1 MSNFN
6 KTLQALSV
14 IQSELD
20 VLKYE
25 LSPSGWAVLCHC
37 LILNFAVVLAP
48 SPVDRACTHSRLW

>member
-25 LSPSGWAVLCHC
+25 LFPSDWAVLS
-37 LILNFAVVLAP
+37 
-48 SPVDRACTHSRLW
+48 SPYYLGVALGFIVGYAACYYGWFI